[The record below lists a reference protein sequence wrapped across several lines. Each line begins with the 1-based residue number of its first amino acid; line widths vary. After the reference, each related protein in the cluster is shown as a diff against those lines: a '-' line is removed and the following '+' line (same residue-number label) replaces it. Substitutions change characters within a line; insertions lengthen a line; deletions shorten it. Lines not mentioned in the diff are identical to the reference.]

1 MVLMCGLSGSGKSY
15 VAERLVP
22 RLPAVRIRSDVLR
35 KVAAG
40 LEPLQRS
47 GSSVDA
53 GLYTPSRSQSVY
65 AEMQAIALA
74 LAAAGETVIVDATLR
89 VAARE
94 REGRDASEAGIAVL
108 EAQQSRFEPP
118 TADEETVVVDTETTA
133 VMAQIEGALRAAFA

>member
-1 MVLMCGLSGSGKSY
+1 M
-15 VAERLVP
+15 
-22 RLPAVRIRSDVLR
+22 RS
-35 KVAAG
+35 
-40 LEPLQRS
+40 
-47 GSSVDA
+47 
-53 GLYTPSRSQSVY
+53 
-65 AEMQAIALA
+65 
-74 LAAAGETVIVDATLR
+74 R